1 MKNRVAA
8 QNSRDKKKARMDELE
23 LQLAQ
28 AHRQIEQLRAENA
41 ALRLRACTECGE
53 KVSSRGPQEFVPA
66 ASKPELP
73 LQKGREPRLE
83 TPLPAWCTAWALL
96 FLLMACKQHLTNQ
109 KQLEEPA
116 NPQKILDR

>member
-8 QNSRDKKKARMDELE
+8 QTSRDKKKARMDELE
-23 LQLAQ
+23 IQLEQ
-28 AHRQIEQLRAENA
+28 ARRQIKQLQAENA
-41 ALRLRACTECGE
+41 ALRLGACTECGK

-96 FLLMACKQHLTNQ
+96 LLLMACKHHLSSQQDLMVQQSPNTTT
-109 KQLEEPA
+109 
-116 NPQKILDR
+116 DR

>member
-8 QNSRDKKKARMDELE
+8 QTSRDKKKARMDELE
-23 LQLAQ
+23 IQLEQ
-28 AHRQIEQLRAENA
+28 ARRQIKQLQAENA
-41 ALRLRACTECGE
+41 ALRLGACTECGK

-96 FLLMACKQHLTNQ
+96 LLLMACKHHLSNQ
-109 KQLEEPA
+109 QDLMVQQSP
-116 NPQKILDR
+116 NNTTDR

>member
-8 QNSRDKKKARMDELE
+8 QTSRDKKKARMDELE
-23 LQLAQ
+23 IQLEE
-28 AHRQIEQLRAENA
+28 AHRQIEKLRTENA
-41 ALRLRACTECGE
+41 ALRLGACTECGKKE
-53 KVSSRGPQEFVPA
+53 SSRGPQEFVPA

-96 FLLMACKQHLTNQ
+96 LLLMACKHHLSNQ
-109 KQLEEPA
+109 
-116 NPQKILDR
+116 LDQMAKHRPTTTMDR

>member
-8 QNSRDKKKARMDELE
+8 QTSRDKKKARMDELE
-23 LQLAQ
+23 IQLNQ
-28 AHRQIEQLRAENA
+28 ARKQIEQLRAENA
-41 ALRLRACTECGE
+41 ALRLGACTECGK

-96 FLLMACKQHLTNQ
+96 LLLMACKHHLSS
-109 KQLEEPA
+109 QLDQTAQQSP
-116 NPQKILDR
+116 NTSTDR

>member
-8 QNSRDKKKARMDELE
+8 QNSRDKKKARMDDLE
-23 LQLAQ
+23 IQLQQ

-41 ALRLRACTECGE
+41 ALRLGACTECG
-53 KVSSRGPQEFVPA
+53 KKLSSRGPQEFVPA
-66 ASKPELP
+66 ASKPDLP

-96 FLLMACKQHLTNQ
+96 LLLMACRHHLSSQQNQ
-109 KQLEEPA
+109 TAQQTA
-116 NPQKILDR
+116 NTTTDR

>member
-8 QNSRDKKKARMDELE
+8 QTSRDKKKARMDELE
-23 LQLAQ
+23 IQLEQ
-28 AHRQIEQLRAENA
+28 ARRKIKQLHAENA
-41 ALRLRACTECGE
+41 ALRLGACTECGK

-83 TPLPAWCTAWALL
+83 THLPAWCTAWALL
-96 FLLMACKQHLTNQ
+96 LLMMACKHHLSSQQDQMLQQSPNTTT
-109 KQLEEPA
+109 
-116 NPQKILDR
+116 DR